1 MATISLGKA
10 SATQSSGGAG
20 INGRGNGASVFKF
33 RRRSRLRPSDLWRHL
48 FVWALIA
55 FSIFPIYV
63 VLVSSFDPA
72 GGLASSSLL
81 PQRFSLKNYDLLF
94 ANSQSLPFFTW
105 MWNSIWL
112 ASLNALFSV
121 MIGTAAA
128 FAFSRLRFR
137 GRKVALQALLLI
149 QVFPAFLAIAAIYV
163 MMERVST
170 VFPGFGIGSLGG
182 LLLIYLA
189 SAMGV
194 NAWLLK
200 GFIDTIPYELDEAA
214 KIDGASPTQI
224 FFQIFL
230 PLTTPVLA
238 VVALLT
244 FIGTFNEFILAS
256 LFLQDVSSRTVAV
269 GLQQFI
275 GAQFGANWGAF
286 AAGSVIA
293 SIPLVALFLS
303 LQRYIVNG
311 LIAGSVKG

>member
-1 MATISLGKA
+1 
-10 SATQSSGGAG
+10 
-20 INGRGNGASVFKF
+20 
-33 RRRSRLRPSDLWRHL
+33 
-48 FVWALIA
+48 
-55 FSIFPIYV
+55 V

-72 GGLASSSLL
+72 GGLASSSLV
-81 PQRFSLKNYDLLF
+81 PTRFSLANYELLF

-105 MWNSIWL
+105 LWNSVWL
-112 ASLNALFSV
+112 AGLNALLSV

-170 VFPGFGIGSLGG
+170 VFPVFGLGSLGG

-238 VVALLT
+238 VVGLLT

-256 LFLQDVSSRTVAV
+256 LFLQDISSRTVAV

-293 SIPLVALFLS
+293 SIPLVVLFLS